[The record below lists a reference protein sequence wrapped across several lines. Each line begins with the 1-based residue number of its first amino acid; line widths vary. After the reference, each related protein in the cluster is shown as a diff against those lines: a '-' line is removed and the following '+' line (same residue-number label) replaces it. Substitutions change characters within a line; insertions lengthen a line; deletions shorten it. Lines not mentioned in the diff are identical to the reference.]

1 MITINLFVQKATPGS
16 SEQVDSLHPA
26 LRLFCHFLT
35 HTVKGSWR
43 LHLVL
48 HFKPRALSGQ
58 ADQLPALLMAA
69 EAGAFPFWR
78 SVWKDSTAFLADHLQ
93 ADCIR
98 RPSQESDAH
107 PLSFPLKAGIALL
120 TASKPRSS
128 WTVPLC
134 LLQPWAHPFSPGAHW
149 APLCVHTPPSAGTVH
164 CLWPAERLCPHPA
177 HPSVSSSRPF
187 SFGAKLRGL
196 NPPQVFRLRIVS
208 SQCLHFIKGKP
219 SCLWNIKWLGQLWEA
234 DL

>member
-1 MITINLFVQKATPGS
+1 MFFKKFKKSAYKAFGRSFHDNHYLFVQKATPGS

-35 HTVKGSWR
+35 HTVKGSGP

-48 HFKPRALSGQ
+48 HFKPGALSGQ
-58 ADQLPALLMAA
+58 DYQLPALLMAA

-93 ADCIR
+93 ADCVR
-98 RPSQESDAH
+98 HPYQESDAH
-107 PLSFPLKAGIALL
+107 PMPFPMKAGIALL

-128 WTVPLC
+128 WTMPLC

-149 APLCVHTPPSAGTVH
+149 APLCVHTPPLQELSTACGQQKD
-164 CLWPAERLCPHPA
+164 CALILLIP
-177 HPSVSSSRPF
+177 PSQARGPFPLVRSS
-187 SFGAKLRGL
+187 
-196 NPPQVFRLRIVS
+196 
-208 SQCLHFIKGKP
+208 
-219 SCLWNIKWLGQLWEA
+219 EA
-234 DL
+234 